1 MKAFKWR
8 EISQSRLE
16 EHKSEF
22 PKKLEHVK
30 ATQKKLFLQNLKQV
44 SFVFSLKFLNTP
56 KLH

>member
-44 SFVFSLKFLNTP
+44 GFVQFP
-56 KLH
+56 